1 MFFIGFNERTFR
13 IFIHYFL
20 HIENIVTFSGFSM
33 AFIMALLN
41 KTRLSAT
48 GGIISLIMPLY
59 YGIQVNHFEI
69 KSVILIIISIVVI
82 DIGFF

>member
-13 IFIHYFL
+13 IFIRYFL
-20 HIENIVTFSGFSM
+20 HIEKIVTFSGFFM
-33 AFIMALLN
+33 ALIMALLN
-41 KTRLSAT
+41 KTRLSA

-69 KSVILIIISIVVI
+69 KA
-82 DIGFF
+82 

>member
-13 IFIHYFL
+13 IFIRYFL
-20 HIENIVTFSGFSM
+20 HIENIVTFSGFFM
-33 AFIMALLN
+33 AFIMVLLN
-41 KTRLSAT
+41 KTRLSAI

-69 KSVILIIISIVVI
+69 KA
-82 DIGFF
+82 